1 MDMIESLHMLME
13 KVSRAFRILG
23 DFLRKTVEQF
33 RKFVDDIN
41 AAEKASRI
49 IYPKEYGIRSA
60 NRVRYLC
67 KKYNYMPTIYK
78 NLPYQRRNY

>member
-1 MDMIESLHMLME
+1 MDMIESLQMLME
-13 KVSRAFRILG
+13 KVSEAFRIIG

-41 AAEKASRI
+41 TAERAGRI
-49 IYPKEYGIRSA
+49 IHSKEYGMRSA

-67 KKYNYMPTIYK
+67 KKYNYIPIVHK